1 MDKKYKKMVY
11 ICSPYAGDI
20 EKNTERARKY
30 SRWAVECG
38 CIPIAPHLLFPQFM
52 SEETERE
59 EALFNGIVLLGNINY
74 RAATISERAVSD
86 AWKAKRNQ
94 VYQKAKLSFG
104 NDPDFG
110 RIQAIV
116 NDSQLEAKKQNKQLI
131 LGLSVAGGIFL
142 FCVLS
147 LFLIAFVGFRK
158 EANADKQLKAVVVEI
173 QEDLSKPLQEGY
185 RGEPRL

>member
-59 EALFNGIVLLGNINY
+59 EALFNGIVLLGKCDEVWVCGD
-74 RAATISERAVSD
+74 TISAGMKAEIEKAER
-86 AWKAKRNQ
+86 
-94 VYQKAKLSFG
+94 
-104 NDPDFG
+104 
-110 RIQAIV
+110 
-116 NDSQLEAKKQNKQLI
+116 
-131 LGLSVAGGIFL
+131 
-142 FCVLS
+142 
-147 LFLIAFVGFRK
+147 FRK
-158 EANADKQLKAVVVEI
+158 RIRYVSREEALCN
-173 QEDLSKPLQEGY
+173 
-185 RGEPRL
+185 